1 MNKDDDRKFVGESR
15 AFPIPASEAVQHA
28 AIPFITYRQWLVG
41 QIATGAVHGDSN
53 DATAKW
59 VVLMADA
66 IIKRMEEK

>member
-1 MNKDDDRKFVGESR
+1 MTIGDQP
-15 AFPIPASEAVQHA
+15 AFPVTASELN
-28 AIPFITYRQWLVG
+28 PPYPGMTYRMWLVG